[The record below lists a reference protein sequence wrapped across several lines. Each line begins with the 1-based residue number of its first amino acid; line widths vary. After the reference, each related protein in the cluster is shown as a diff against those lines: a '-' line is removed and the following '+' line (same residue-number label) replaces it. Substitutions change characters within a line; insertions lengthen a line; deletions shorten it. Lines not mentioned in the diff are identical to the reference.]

1 METARVSI
9 LIRLRPEVMQRA
21 RKQAKKEKKSFNAYV
36 ENLLDRETRLDWA
49 ILPED
54 YQIDE
59 EILRLSKSG
68 IVHLPSQEE
77 IDADPKLS
85 HLLAYLND
93 ED

>member
-36 ENLLDRETRLDWA
+36 ENLLDRETRLNWA
-49 ILPED
+49 VMPED

-59 EILRLSKSG
+59 EILRLSIPG
-68 IVHLPSQEE
+68 FRLPSQEE

-85 HLLAYLND
+85 HLLAYLKD
-93 ED
+93 E